1 MQTLKMILKDL
12 EWSRSPAE
20 RDLFLGSFRQP
31 SEITTDSLP
40 WLGLERKLAKPICPI
55 SVLKI
60 GQNYRIR

>member
-31 SEITTDSLP
+31 SESNNDYYDSY
-40 WLGLERKLAKPICPI
+40 LGPLR
-55 SVLKI
+55 LKI
-60 GQNYRIR
+60 ESHYYD